1 MGFTNDFTNKNVLI
15 TGGGS
20 GIGRAAALRFAGEG
34 ANIAIIG
41 RRAARL
47 DSVQREI
54 EAKGTS
60 CTPLAADVSDDAM
73 MKNAFVV
80 LSRQWDRIDVL
91 FANAGI
97 NGLWAPI
104 DQFPVEEWDKI
115 HAINMRGTF
124 LTVKYAIPLMKERG
138 GSIIIDAS
146 INGVSS
152 FSKSGI
158 AGYASSKAAQVAFG
172 KVAAL
177 ELAPFGIRVNMICPG
192 ATESNIDEHMEVRG
206 AESLVRWIDYPR
218 GFTPLTGNA
227 YAKAEQ
233 VANTVLFLAGDSA
246 SHVTGAVLLV
256 DGGSSLIG

>member
-1 MGFTNDFTNKNVLI
+1 MNFKNKNVLI
-15 TGGGS
+15 TGAGS
-20 GIGRAAALRFAGEG
+20 GIGKAAALQFAAEG

-41 RRAARL
+41 RGAKKLESA
-47 DSVQREI
+47 QQEI
-54 EAKGTS
+54 EAKGAS
-60 CTPLAADVSDDAM
+60 CISLVADVSEDSI
-73 MKNAFVV
+73 MKNTYET
-80 LSRQWDRIDVL
+80 LSKKWDHIDVL

-104 DQFPVEEWDKI
+104 DQFPVEEWDKV

-124 LTVKYAIPLMKERG
+124 LTVKYAIPLMKENG

-177 ELAPFGIRVNMICPG
+177 ELAPFKIRVNMICPG
-192 ATESNIDEHMEVRG
+192 ATESNIDEHMEVRCE
-206 AESLVRWIDYPR
+206 ESLIRWIEYPR

-233 VANTVLFLAGDSA
+233 VANTVLFLADVNA
-246 SHVTGAVLLV
+246 SHVTGTVLLV